1 MLTFAYY
8 KTFNLLLNHFNFN
21 NILKLAIP
29 DNSCIFISI
38 YFCIL
43 NWIYTI

>member
-1 MLTFAYY
+1 MSTFAYY
-8 KTFNLLLNHFNFN
+8 KTINLLLNHFNFN
-21 NILKLAIP
+21 NVLKLPIP
-29 DNSCIFISI
+29 DNSCIFISV